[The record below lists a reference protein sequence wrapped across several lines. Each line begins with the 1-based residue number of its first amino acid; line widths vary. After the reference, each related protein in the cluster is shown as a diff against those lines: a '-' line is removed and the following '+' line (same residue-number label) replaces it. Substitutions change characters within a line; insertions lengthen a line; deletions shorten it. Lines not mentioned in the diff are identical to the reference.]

1 VLEALRSS
9 RDFRLL
15 IAGELVSRA
24 GTAASFI
31 AVWAVAVYEFDVG
44 PGALSLLMLCN
55 SLPRVVAS
63 SVAGRMIDRHDPR
76 RVLLAANAVGAVGSI
91 LQWASPSPLTLGLA
105 SLVAGAGF
113 GAFMPAIGSMS
124 PRVVA
129 DRYLLQ
135 ANAALELTWQIGF
148 IVGPLAGAAAIA
160 LGGARAPLLFD
171 AATFVVGSACVL
183 PLRLL
188 PLAGAPGH
196 QDEAGGPAGDGF
208 VSGLRYTW
216 SLAVAR
222 FVLILNTGSWMGVS
236 FFIVLEP
243 LYVDKVLGQGP
254 VVLGLL
260 QTAFGTGAIAGAV
273 IAARSEDRV
282 GARLLAITI
291 GVCGFGMVGYTAS
304 TSVAIAA
311 AGVTVW
317 GIGIGMWAPVSRT
330 MIHRGVPGT
339 HHGRVNG
346 VMSSLQ
352 SGFEVLPVLA
362 AGQLAAAI
370 GIQPTLIG
378 AGVGTLALATWGLAR
393 AATVTVPRAS
403 DLHDDGQ
410 DQRAPLGALLDEAAE

>member
-44 PGALSLLMLCN
+44 PGVLSLLMLCN
-55 SLPRVVAS
+55 TVPRVVAS

-76 RVLLAANAVGAVGSI
+76 RVLLAANAVGAVGSV
-91 LQWASPSPLTLGLA
+91 LQWASPNPLTLGLA

-148 IVGPLAGAAAIA
+148 IVGPLAGAVAIA

-171 AATFVVGSACVL
+171 AATFVAGSACVL

-188 PLAGAPGH
+188 PLAGAGDA
-196 QDEAGGPAGDGF
+196 DEAAGPAGEGF
-208 VSGLRYTW
+208 ISGLRYTW

-260 QTAFGTGAIAGAV
+260 QTAFGTGAIVGAV

-291 GVCGFGMVGYTAS
+291 GVCGFGMVAYTAS

-362 AGQLAAAI
+362 AGQLAAVI

-378 AGVGTLALATWGLAR
+378 AGVGTLTLAAWGLAR
-393 AATVTVPRAS
+393 AGAVPVRRLH
-403 DLHDDGQ
+403 LHDDRE
-410 DQRAPLGALLDEAAE
+410 DQRPTLGALLDKAPE